1 MAQHM
6 QSFKRKNPISLE
18 IYLETISSKNEGE
31 LSIFLDERKLREFI
45 MAHLHYAKEKFSSN
59 REITLASN
67 INLHEVIK
75 NTDKYLDK

>member
-1 MAQHM
+1 
-6 QSFKRKNPISLE
+6 
-18 IYLETISSKNEGE
+18 
-31 LSIFLDERKLREFI
+31 

-75 NTDKYLDK
+75 NTDKYLDKWKDHFLFLTSLKDNCLKQK